1 MALYKQ
7 WQRLQKTAQQP
18 TEAAVDIIA
27 FGEVEVNMV
36 HTSSE
41 DQGSTAEVDNPDEVI
56 VLDGAKLKSLI
67 KDYAKECIREELI
80 NVLKML

>member
-1 MALYKQ
+1 
-7 WQRLQKTAQQP
+7 
-18 TEAAVDIIA
+18 
-27 FGEVEVNMV
+27 VEVNMV